1 MEIWPGQS
9 YPLGATW
16 DGEGVNFAVFSEHA
30 SSMELCLFDHG
41 NFSGEAARIRM
52 KERTDQVFHCYL
64 PGVQPGQLYGFRA
77 YGPYAPASGHRFNP
91 TKVLLDPYARAIHGA
106 FEWDHSMF
114 GYKVGHGDGD
124 LSQDD
129 RDSAEFMP
137 KSVVVDNRFDWGDDR
152 SPNIPWHRTLIYEM
166 HVKGFTALHPE
177 VPEELRGKYL
187 GLATQPVIDY
197 LHGLGVTTVELLP
210 VHQFVDDSHLL
221 DKGLRNYW
229 GYNSIGFF
237 APESR
242 YAKEGTR
249 GEQVAEFKQMV
260 KAFHAAGLEVIL
272 DVVYNHT
279 AEGNQ
284 MGPTLSFRGLD
295 NAAYYRV
302 VPENPRYYM
311 DYTGCGNTPNMRHPR
326 VLQMVM
332 DSLRYWVQEMHVD
345 GFRFDLAAA
354 LARELHDVD
363 RLSAFF
369 DIIHQDPVLSR
380 VKLIA
385 EPWDVGMGGYQVG
398 NFPIGWTEWNGRY
411 RDTVRR
417 YWKGD
422 PGEVGDLASRLTG
435 SSDLY
440 QDDGRRPYA
449 SINFV
454 TCHDGFSLHD
464 LVSYNGKHNEA
475 NGEDNRDGANDNAS
489 WNCGEEGDTEN
500 EDVIALRERQKRN
513 FLATLFVSQGVPML
527 LAGDERGH
535 SQKGNNNT
543 YCQDNELSWLN
554 WEFDDR
560 SRDLLEFT
568 KAAIELFKKEPVLRR
583 RKFFQGRRIRGS
595 EVKDITWFRHDGQE
609 LDEQDWTTPVTR
621 CFGIRLAG
629 DALDEVNPRGQAIV
643 GSTLLLLFNAHYETL
658 DFLLPNHR
666 HDRWELVLDTRFGKG
681 RPDTQTLCEPGKPYN
696 LESRSLAIF
705 RDVKTESQ
713 A

>member
-1 MEIWPGQS
+1 
-9 YPLGATW
+9 
-16 DGEGVNFAVFSEHA
+16 
-30 SSMELCLFDHG
+30 MELCLFDHG
-41 NFSGEAARIRM
+41 NFSGEAARVRM

-187 GLATQPVIDY
+187 GLSTQPVIDY

-210 VHQFVDDSHLL
+210 VHQFVDDQHLL

-398 NFPIGWTEWNGRY
+398 NFPVGWTEWNGRY

-489 WNCGEEGDTEN
+489 WNCGAEGDT
-500 EDVIALRERQKRN
+500 DDDGVIALRERQKRN

-535 SQKGNNNT
+535 TQKGNNNT

-666 HDRWELVLDTRFGKG
+666 HDRWELVLDTRFAKG
-681 RPDTQTLCEPGKPYN
+681 RPESQTLCEPGKPYN

-705 RDVKTESQ
+705 RDLQNE
-713 A
+713 

>member
-41 NFSGEAARIRM
+41 NFSGEAARVRM

-187 GLATQPVIDY
+187 GLSTQPVIDY

-210 VHQFVDDSHLL
+210 VHQFVDDQHLL

-398 NFPIGWTEWNGRY
+398 NFPVGWTEWNGRY

-489 WNCGEEGDTEN
+489 WNCGAEGDT
-500 EDVIALRERQKRN
+500 DDDGVIALRERQKRN

-535 SQKGNNNT
+535 TQKGNNNT

-666 HDRWELVLDTRFGKG
+666 HDRWELVLDTRFAKG
-681 RPDTQTLCEPGKPYN
+681 RPESQTLCEPGKPYN

-705 RDVKTESQ
+705 RDLQNE
-713 A
+713 

>member
-1 MEIWPGQS
+1 MEIWPGRS

-16 DGEGVNFAVFSEHA
+16 DGEGTNFAVFSEHA
-30 SSMELCLFDHG
+30 TSIELCLFDQA
-41 NFSGEAARIRM
+41 NFATELARVRM
-52 KERTDQVFHCYL
+52 RERTDQVFHCYL

-77 YGPYAPASGHRFNP
+77 YGPYQPSHGHRFNP
-91 TKVLLDPYARAIHGA
+91 TKLLLDPYARAIHGEFA
-106 FEWDHSMF
+106 WDPSMF
-114 GYKVGHGDGD
+114 GYRIGHGDVD

-137 KSVVVDNRFDWGDDR
+137 KSVVVDNRFDWEDDR
-152 SPNIPWHRTLIYEM
+152 APEIPWHRTLIYEL
-166 HVKGFTALHPE
+166 HVKGFTARHPE
-177 VPEELRGKYL
+177 VPAELRGAYL

-197 LHGLGVTTVELLP
+197 LLSLGVTTVELLP
-210 VHQFVDDSHLL
+210 VHQFVDDQHLL
-221 DKGLRNYW
+221 DRGLRNYW

-242 YAKEGTR
+242 YAKSGTR
-249 GEQVAEFKQMV
+249 GEQVQEFKQMV
-260 KAFHAAGLEVIL
+260 KAFHRAGLEVIL

-279 AEGNQ
+279 AEGNHL
-284 MGPTLSFRGLD
+284 GPTLSFRGLD

-326 VLQMVM
+326 VLQLIM

-398 NFPIGWTEWNGRY
+398 NFPVGWTEWNGRY

-489 WNCGEEGDTEN
+489 WNCGAEGPTE
-500 EDVIALRERQKRN
+500 DQGILALRERQKRN

-535 SQKGNNNT
+535 TQNGNNNT
-543 YCQDNELSWLN
+543 YCQDNELSWLD
-554 WEFDDR
+554 WEFDDER
-560 SRDLLEFT
+560 RDLLEFT

-595 EVKDITWFRHDGQE
+595 EVKDITWFRHDGVE

-629 DALDEVNPRGQAIV
+629 DALDEVNQRGQPIT
-643 GSTLLLLFNAHYETL
+643 GNTLLLLFNAHYETL
-658 DFLLPNHR
+658 DFVLPNHR
-666 HDRWELVLDTRFGKG
+666 HDRWELALDTRFGRG
-681 RPDTQTLCEPGKPYN
+681 RPEKQTLCEPGKPYT

-705 RDVKTESQ
+705 RDLKLDG
-713 A
+713 

>member
-1 MEIWPGQS
+1 MEIWPGRS
-9 YPLGATW
+9 YPLGASW
-16 DGEGVNFAVFSEHA
+16 DGEGTNFAVFSEHA
-30 SSMELCLFDHG
+30 SSMELCLFDQA
-41 NFSGEAARIRM
+41 NFAAEVARVRM
-52 KERTDQVFHCYL
+52 RERTDQVFHCYL
-64 PGVQPGQLYGFRA
+64 PGVQPGQLYGYRA
-77 YGPYAPASGHRFNP
+77 YGPYEPSHGHRFNP
-91 TKVLLDPYARAIHGA
+91 TKLLLDPYARAIHGG
-106 FEWDHSMF
+106 FEWDASMF
-114 GYKVGHGDGD
+114 GYKIGHGDAD

-137 KSVVVDNRFDWGDDR
+137 KSVVVDDRFDWEDDR
-152 SPNIPWHRTLIYEM
+152 APSIPWHRTLIYEL
-166 HVKGFTALHPE
+166 HVKGFTARHPE

-197 LHGLGVTTVELLP
+197 LLSLGVTTVELLP
-210 VHQFVDDSHLL
+210 VHQFVDDQHLL

-242 YAKEGTR
+242 YAMAGTR
-249 GEQVAEFKQMV
+249 GEQVQEFKQMV
-260 KAFHAAGLEVIL
+260 KAFHQAGLEVIL

-284 MGPTLSFRGLD
+284 LGPTLSFRGLD

-302 VPENPRYYM
+302 SPENQRYYM

-326 VLQMVM
+326 VLQLVM

-422 PGEVGDLASRLTG
+422 SGEVGDLASRLTG

-489 WNCGEEGDTEN
+489 WNCGAEGPTE
-500 EDVIALRERQKRN
+500 DQGILALRERQKRN

-535 SQKGNNNT
+535 TQNGNNNT
-543 YCQDNELSWLN
+543 YCQDNELSWLD

-560 SRDLLEFT
+560 RRDLLEFT

-595 EVKDITWFRHDGQE
+595 EVKDITWFRTDGKE

-629 DALDEVNPRGQAIV
+629 DALDEVNPRGQPIT
-643 GSTLLLLFNAHYETL
+643 GDTLLLLFNAHYEPVP
-658 DFLLPNHR
+658 FVLPNHR
-666 HDRWELVLDTRFGKG
+666 HDRWELVLDTRFSRG
-681 RPDTQTLCEPGKPYN
+681 RPAQQTLCEPGKPYE
-696 LESRSLAIF
+696 LEARSLAVF
-705 RDVKTESQ
+705 RDRKSTE
-713 A
+713 